1 MLSEIKR
8 LKQKLSDREDNT
20 DIHDEL
26 QDLRATNELNNERI
40 SNYASQIEILSQ
52 IAENPEG
59 KLSKRSRLKMI
70 RSNTKAMVSSI
81 R

>member
-1 MLSEIKR
+1 MLSEINR
-8 LKQKLSDREDNT
+8 LKQKLNDTEDDNNV
-20 DIHDEL
+20 HEEL

-59 KLSKRSRLKMI
+59 KVSKRSRLKMI
-70 RSNTKAMVSSI
+70 RGNTKAMVSSI